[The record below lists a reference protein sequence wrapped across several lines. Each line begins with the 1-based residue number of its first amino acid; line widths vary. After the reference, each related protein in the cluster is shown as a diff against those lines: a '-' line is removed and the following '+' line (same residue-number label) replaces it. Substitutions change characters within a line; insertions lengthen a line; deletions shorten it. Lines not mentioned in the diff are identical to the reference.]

1 MIWVGLDV
9 HQRFSR
15 MGCFDPA
22 SGEVRDLGSVSN
34 NASALEEALEEL
46 ASPRT
51 VVLEAGRSS
60 YHMAGLLESIAEEVW
75 IVDPGE
81 VRRLQYT
88 ISKTDRRDA
97 AALAWWAAKGVL
109 TPQWR
114 PDAQTMDL
122 RELTRGKTALTRMS
136 TQVRTMIRMLLARS
150 GHECP
155 HRDLMSERGQLWL
168 EEVELAGH
176 AGQLLAGLREILVV
190 VQAKVDDFE
199 RLVEQASAKHPMARR
214 LRTIP
219 GIGPFLSLAL
229 AVEIGDISRFPGPA
243 QLRGYS
249 GLVPA
254 VYQSGDKEAR
264 GPLTKTGNPSADGLR
279 YAAVLAAQRIGQM
292 KEPDPRL
299 KRLFLSVAFRHG
311 RNPAKIAV
319 ARGLLDLVYYM
330 LKKEEDYRA
339 PRARKAAA

>member
-1 MIWVGLDV
+1 MIYIGLDV
-9 HQRFSR
+9 HKRFSR

-22 SGEVRDLGSVSN
+22 TGEVHDLGSVSN
-34 NASALEEALEEL
+34 DASALQTALEEL
-46 ASPRT
+46 PSPKT

-60 YHMAGLLESIAEEVW
+60 YHMAGLLESMAEEVW

-81 VRRLQYT
+81 VRRLQHT

-97 AALAWWAAKGVL
+97 AALAWWAGKGVL

-114 PDAQTMDL
+114 PDAELLDL

-136 TQVRTMIRMLLARS
+136 TQVRTMIRMLLARH

-155 HRDLMSERGQLWL
+155 HRDLLGDRGQLWL
-168 EEVELAGH
+168 EEVELEGH
-176 AGQLLAGLREILVV
+176 AGKMLASLREILTV
-190 VQAKVDDFE
+190 VQAKADDFE
-199 RLVEQASAKHPMARR
+199 RMVEQTSRKHPVARR

-219 GIGPFLSLAL
+219 GIGPYLGLAL
-229 AVEIGDISRFPGPA
+229 AVEIGDINRFPGPT

-254 VYQSGDKEAR
+254 VYQSGDKDAR
-264 GPLTKTGNPSADGLR
+264 GPLTKAGNRWLR

-299 KRLFLSVAFRHG
+299 KRIFLSVAFRHG
-311 RNPAKIAV
+311 RNPGKIAA
-319 ARGLLDLVYYM
+319 ARRLLDLIYYM

-339 PRARKAAA
+339 PRVRKAAA

>member
-9 HQRFSR
+9 HKRFSR

-22 SGEVRDLGSVSN
+22 TGEVHDLGSVSN
-34 NASALEEALEEL
+34 DASSLQGALEKL
-46 ASPRT
+46 PCPKT

-60 YHMAGLLESIAEEVW
+60 YHMAGLLESMAEEVW

-81 VRRLQYT
+81 VRRLQHT

-97 AALAWWAAKGVL
+97 AALAWWAGKGVL

-114 PDAQTMDL
+114 PDAQTLDL

-136 TQVRTMIRMLLARS
+136 TQVRTMIRMLLARH

-155 HRDLMSERGQLWL
+155 HRDLLGERGQLWL
-168 EEVELAGH
+168 EEVELEGH
-176 AGQLLAGLREILVV
+176 AGKMLASLREILTV
-190 VQAKVDDFE
+190 VQAKADDFE
-199 RLVEQASAKHPMARR
+199 CMVEQTSRKHPVARR

-219 GIGPFLSLAL
+219 GIGPYLGLAL

-254 VYQSGDKEAR
+254 VYQSGDKDAR
-264 GPLTKTGNPSADGLR
+264 GPLTKAGNKWLR

-299 KRLFLSVAFRHG
+299 KRVFLSVAFRHG
-311 RNPAKIAV
+311 RNPGKIAA
-319 ARGLLDLVYYM
+319 ARRLLDLIYYM

-339 PRARKAAA
+339 PRVRKVAA